1 MGAVINW
8 IQRSLGDEVD
18 SEGERYVFNGK
29 GWQENKRINS
39 SGDVVDNLGSIVTG
53 FIRVKPGDV
62 IRFKNAYVLQRN
74 EASYNTFGY
83 NDDYTVHTDC
93 ATFNPYILYARE
105 DYMYS
110 HYSSIE
116 ISDVGATY
124 EALTKMTIPTTY
136 PECYYRFTLELID
149 PATIPIITI
158 NQEIE

>member
-8 IQRSLGDEVD
+8 IQRSLSDEVD

-74 EASYNTFGY
+74 EGSYNTFGY
-83 NDDYTVHTDC
+83 NDDYTVNTAV
-93 ATFNPYILYARE
+93 ATFTSNTLYTNE
-105 DYMYS
+105 DYMNR
-110 HYSSIE
+110 HYSPIE

-124 EALTKMTIPTTY
+124 KALTKMTIPTTY

-149 PATIPIITI
+149 PTTTPIITI